1 MASLFNIK
9 WWALIIYNIIEGR
22 KDDMIHGC
30 GGKKYFFEYNNDKFW
45 LLSILKT
52 NVYMCVFIII
62 FA

>member
-1 MASLFNIK
+1 MASLLNIK

-30 GGKKYFFEYNNDKFW
+30 GGKKYFFNNDKFW
-45 LLSILKT
+45 HLSILKT
-52 NVYMCVFIII
+52 SVCMRVFIVI